1 VTRFHPNQANG
12 QHKCEHCGAIYDVEW
27 GHRSTLESAKAF
39 CHVCRKLMAEWNAI
53 DYPIFKLVVE
63 DRSDDEDA

>member
-1 VTRFHPNQANG
+1 VTRFHPNQPNG
-12 QHKCEHCGAIYDVEW
+12 QHKCEHCRALYDVEW
-27 GHRSTLESAKAF
+27 AYRGTQPDKAF

-63 DRSDDEDA
+63 NPLDDEDV